1 MEGANVMAVDSSQ
14 LSLARPWLFT
24 SPLASESAQAQR
36 QHWAWS
42 YASILAP
49 SGVLVEGE
57 VADQVTS
64 TIDPQI
70 MLADIIVQAA
80 IADMVSA
87 TVDPTV
93 EGGGGSIVIT
103 GDIADCISVA
113 VDPEVILGSIL
124 IADIAADQVLSTIG
138 PFVFDGTTFLAEL
151 ACMSRVVPKP
161 YMSRVVPK
169 PYMSRVV
176 PKHCEEVH

>member
-1 MEGANVMAVDSSQ
+1 MAIDSSQ
-14 LSLARPWLFT
+14 ISLARPWVLT
-24 SPLASESAQAQR
+24 APLVSEGAQAQR

-42 YASILAP
+42 YASILSP

-57 VADQVTS
+57 IADQVTS
-64 TIDPQI
+64 AVDPQVI
-70 MLADIIVQAA
+70 LADVIVQAVV
-80 IADMVSA
+80 ADLVAA

-93 EGGGGSIVIT
+93 EIGSGSIVIT
-103 GDIADCISVA
+103 GDIADCIPAA

-124 IADIAADQVLSTIG
+124 ITGIAADQVLSTID
-138 PFVFDGTTFLAEL
+138 PTVIAGTSFLPQL
-151 ACMSRVVPKP
+151 AC
-161 YMSRVVPK
+161 MSRVVPK